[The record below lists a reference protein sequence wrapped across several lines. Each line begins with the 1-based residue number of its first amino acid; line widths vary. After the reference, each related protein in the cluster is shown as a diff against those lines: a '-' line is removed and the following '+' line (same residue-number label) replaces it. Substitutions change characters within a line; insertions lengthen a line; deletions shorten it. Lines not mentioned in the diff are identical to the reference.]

1 MIGLGIILLVMCVVA
16 ILMYMILI
24 AVSED
29 RTLEDIEQMRYLRKL
44 SDEKKNAKRRRG
56 YECRPRDSQR
66 GRQDKNEVQADG
78 RQKNPS

>member
-66 GRQDKNEVQADG
+66 RRQVKDEV
-78 RQKNPS
+78 